1 MSNVESYPNRSD
13 LRNPAAK
20 IARQVVPGQTYGEGT
35 RQMEAQ
41 RAVPMGAAPA
51 QVQAGAAAA
60 QLAERAN
67 RVRVAPGQLGD
78 LYGPSDM
85 TRPITDGA
93 DFGPGRTA
101 AQAGIPKY
109 IEPVNPVMD
118 ELLAIYRQFPNE
130 DLADLIS
137 AFRDG
142 GV

>member
-20 IARQVVPGQTYGEGT
+20 IARQAAKGQTYGEAT

-51 QVQAGAAAA
+51 QVEA
-60 QLAERAN
+60 QKIAERAVP
-67 RVRVAPGQLGD
+67 RPVPGEAGSLFR
-78 LYGPSDM
+78 PSE
-85 TRPITDGA
+85 TTQPVTDGM

-101 AQAGIPKY
+101 VQAGIPKY
-109 IEPVNPVMD
+109 MAPSNPVMD
-118 ELLAIYRQFPNE
+118 ELQMIYSMYPND

-142 GV
+142 GI